1 MILIDSSYIIK
12 ALKVASNKLGK
23 NQRDS
28 GINFYSAVLKGKRLH
43 WDDSKM
49 VQDVPTLSDKSNFDV
64 TARKCGQIPKV
75 KVFSCPQMKISLF

>member
-1 MILIDSSYIIK
+1 MIIIDSSYIIK

-49 VQDVPTLSDKSNFDV
+49 VQDVPKLSDKSNFDV
-64 TARKCGQIPKV
+64 TARKCSKISKV
-75 KVFSCPQMKISLF
+75 KVFSCSQMNNLF